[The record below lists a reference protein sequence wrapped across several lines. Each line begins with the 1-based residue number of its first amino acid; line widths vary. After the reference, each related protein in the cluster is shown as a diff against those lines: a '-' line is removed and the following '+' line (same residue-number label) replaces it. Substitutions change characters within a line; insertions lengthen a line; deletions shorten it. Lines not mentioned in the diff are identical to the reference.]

1 MRQNILLRRRVIPQR
16 VNLPNGTTL
25 LSRHERVS
33 RRNLPAN
40 MTINRTRTIRPR
52 NRQVRKKRVTFANKA
67 AQDRARR
74 TVEKYRNHR
83 RRKAQTGGNLLG
95 NIAENIARLG
105 ANFDAKK
112 LFTWGLS
119 LSSKAITSEIGK
131 KPDWWGHKTF
141 SWALQTWNI

>member
-1 MRQNILLRRRVIPQR
+1 
-16 VNLPNGTTL
+16 
-25 LSRHERVS
+25 
-33 RRNLPAN
+33 

-74 TVEKYRNHR
+74 TVEKYRNQR

-105 ANFDAKK
+105 ANFDSKK
-112 LFTWGLS
+112 LFT
-119 LSSKAITSEIGK
+119 
-131 KPDWWGHKTF
+131 
-141 SWALQTWNI
+141 